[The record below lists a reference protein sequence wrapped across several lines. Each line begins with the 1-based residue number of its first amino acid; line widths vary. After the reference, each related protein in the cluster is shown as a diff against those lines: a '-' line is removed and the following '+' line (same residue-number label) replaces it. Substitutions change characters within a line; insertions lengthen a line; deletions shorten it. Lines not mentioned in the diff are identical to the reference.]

1 MLLALCHWI
10 DHNVFLQAVNGST
23 PISIILE
30 VSHYSSM
37 MLIVG
42 SMAFV
47 DLRILGLAG
56 RKQNLTDMAEDLLP
70 WMWFGVIV
78 NAISGAIMFCGEA
91 TGYYNSG
98 VFRLKMLLFL
108 LAVAFGLGVTQNAPK
123 WGRESSVS
131 VGVKAIA
138 LISMLLWIVLILVGN
153 EVPAISNT
161 G

>member
-1 MLLALCHWI
+1 MLELCHWI
-10 DHNVFLQAVNGST
+10 DKNAFLQAVNGST

-30 VSHYSSM
+30 VCHYFSM
-37 MLIVG
+37 MMIVG
-42 SMAFV
+42 CMGMV

-70 WMWFGVIV
+70 WMWIGVVV

-98 VFRLKMLLFL
+98 PFRVKMLLFL
-108 LAVAFGLGVTQNAPK
+108 VAVAFGATVNQNAPK
-123 WGRESSVS
+123 WGRQGTVS
-131 VGVKAIA
+131 AGVKAVA